1 MNHRILHKIS
11 YGLYIVSSRMR
22 DRVNGQIANTVFQ
35 ATSDPPTIAVAINK
49 QNLTHTFISESG
61 VCTVSILSQ
70 DAPLSLIR
78 TFGFRSG
85 RDGDKFADLHYRL
98 GENQVPV
105 VLEYTLG
112 HLELTIVKELDV
124 GSHTIFV
131 GEVRAT
137 DVFDDGEPMTYDYYH
152 KIKRGTTPKTAPT
165 FIKEEEK
172 MENKKRYKCAVC
184 GYVYDPKKGDPEGNI
199 APGVPFEELPD
210 DWVCP
215 VCGAGKGEFEEA

>member
-131 GEVRAT
+131 GEVGAT